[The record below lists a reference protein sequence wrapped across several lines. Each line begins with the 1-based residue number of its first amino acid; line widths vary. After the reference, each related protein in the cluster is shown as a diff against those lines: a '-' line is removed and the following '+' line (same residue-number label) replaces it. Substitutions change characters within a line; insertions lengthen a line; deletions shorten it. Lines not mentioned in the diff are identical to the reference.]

1 MITAEINDWIKRVEK
16 YNYNSQDI
24 MEEFIRLSRYLTRE
38 EMIQI
43 KNRLNKNLQK

>member
-16 YNYNSQDI
+16 YNYSSQDI
-24 MEEFIRLSRYLTRE
+24 MEEFIKFSRYLTRE

-43 KNRLNKNLQK
+43 KNRLSRNLQK